1 MSKHPASPA
10 RGLFRRLLGFVRPYR
25 GYLLIALIGV
35 VALAFLV
42 NALPVLLKQAID
54 KYLVTSV
61 ETELSTESRVL
72 GLFHYG
78 ALYLGLAALAY
89 LIRFAQTY
97 LMSWVGQHIVR
108 DIRATLFDKL
118 LRLPLAFYDRSAV
131 GRLLTRMTSDV
142 ESMQRL
148 VTDGLVGLTGD
159 VLLLVVTLVYM
170 FFVAP
175 ALALAMCLILPL
187 LVGLLTFLNMRLRRI
202 HREVRSAQ
210 SSLNA
215 LLQESLT
222 GMSTIQL
229 FGREERRQAMFNQR
243 SATLFDRFNDSVR
256 WFSFYF
262 PTLDMT
268 RGLAISLVLLV
279 GGIGLLADPAW
290 ITLGIVVAFLDYIRV
305 FFQPLEDLSDKSS
318 IFQEAMA
325 SCERIFALLD
335 TPEEVEDPVQP
346 TALGGPVAGHVEFDH
361 VWFAYK
367 DEDWVLKDVSFSI
380 EPGEA
385 VAIVGAT
392 GAGKTS
398 IISLLARFYDVQ
410 KGTVRFEG
418 AKVCDLRQRDLR
430 KHLGIVLQDPFVFAG
445 TVEENITMRNGSIP
459 REQVIEAARHVNAHD
474 FIERLPRGYDT
485 QLGEGALTLSTGQKQ
500 LLALARALVHNP
512 EVLLILDEATANVDT
527 ETERLIQD
535 AFNKVMHER
544 TSIVIAHRLSTIR
557 HVDRILVMREGRIVE
572 QGTHRELLAQDGYYR
587 KLYEWMSYGMS

>member
-1 MSKHPASPA
+1 MKARPS

-25 GYLLIALIGV
+25 AYLAVALVGV
-35 VALAFLV
+35 LVLAFLV

-54 KYLVTSV
+54 KYLVAGADAELTT
-61 ETELSTESRVL
+61 ETRLL
-72 GLFHYG
+72 GLLHYG
-78 ALYLGLAALAY
+78 GLYLGLAALAY
-89 LIRFAQTY
+89 LIRFGQTY

-108 DIRATLFDKL
+108 DIRATLFNKL

-159 VLLLVVTLVYM
+159 ILLLVVTLGYM
-170 FFVAP
+170 LVVSP

-187 LVGLLTFLNMRLRRI
+187 LIGLLTFLNVRLRRT

-229 FGREERRQAMFNQR
+229 FGREKRQQAKFNQR
-243 SATLFDRFNDSVR
+243 SATLFDKFNDSVR
-256 WFSFYF
+256 WFSYYF

-268 RGLAISLVLLV
+268 RGLAISLVLAV
-279 GGIGLLADPAW
+279 GGIGLLADPPW
-290 ITLGIVVAFLDYIRV
+290 ITLGIVIAFLDYIRV

-335 TPEEVEDPVQP
+335 TSEEIHDPAEP
-346 TALGGPVAGHVEFDH
+346 ATLGPVAGHVVFDQ
-361 VWFAYK
+361 VWFAYNE
-367 DEDWVLKDVSFSI
+367 EDWVLRDVSFSI

-398 IISLLARFYDVQ
+398 VISLLARFYDVQ
-410 KGTVRFEG
+410 RGHVRFEG
-418 AKVCDLRQRDLR
+418 VDVRDLRQRDLR
-430 KHLGIVLQDPFVFAG
+430 KHLGIVIQDPFIFAG
-445 TVEENITMRNGSIP
+445 TVEENITLRDGSIP
-459 REQVIEAARHVNAHD
+459 REQVVEAARHVNAHD

-544 TSIVIAHRLSTIR
+544 TSIIIAHRLSTIR

-572 QGTHRELLAQDGYYR
+572 QGTHQNLVAQDGYYR
-587 KLYEWMSYGMS
+587 KLYEWMSYGLS